1 MLLYKYGLETGD
13 SSKHLF
19 TNDEPYFF
27 QNMVFSNK
35 KMQANLPIASYQI
48 RIENVL
54 FLQIKSVISAKQLI
68 YNKSLQDIIVYYQLN
83 RQKIFSL
90 WLITVYNFSS
100 STTSNDF
107 LPKGKHTFKFK
118 SCTLTF
124 QKLDKQMISLGYC
137 NRFSDKFNDSFN
149 KKQHHNFYWIY
160 YALTLK
166 PSRRNQKKEKT

>member
-1 MLLYKYGLETGD
+1 M
-13 SSKHLF
+13 
-19 TNDEPYFF
+19 
-27 QNMVFSNK
+27 
-35 KMQANLPIASYQI
+35 
-48 RIENVL
+48 
-54 FLQIKSVISAKQLI
+54 
-68 YNKSLQDIIVYYQLN
+68 YYQLN

-137 NRFSDKFNDSFN
+137 NRFSDKFNNSFN
-149 KKQHHNFYWIY
+149 KKQHNFYWIY

-166 PSRRNQKKEKT
+166 PSRRNQKKEKRNNLEKRKNWISSILITGLFYKSLNVFTSFW